1 MLEQEATPEFQA
13 TADLSPLSP
22 SPLHSAA
29 PAVVPVLQDTADI
42 LDAMSSQANGVALG
56 GVDAHAPVPAPA
68 EQHAPPFSEQAQEGS
83 IYADGDGD
91 GDDADSLDDAYG
103 AEEEEYAGADKVQ
116 EQQVEP
122 DAGED
127 EYLKSFD
134 TPSADEEDS
143 AELDHVSKAP
153 ESINSAASL
162 TAPSQ
167 MQTGRPPVTVAVADA
182 SSARPAA
189 AASAGAGDH
198 SSADPAA
205 PSTAAAHPV
214 AAPED
219 DTATEI
225 SRLVAEMTGNA
236 APGAADYDR
245 PPAGPAQ
252 NHDTPTSI
260 LSAASATLP
269 AKPPMPSQAQSAY
282 PSSEYPGFQ
291 LNSHPSHNAAPPAP
305 GQPGSYAPVGAQ
317 GAPGT
322 LPTVSLNASP
332 YNEHAGHQ
340 AAQANDASDRQVW
353 DKFIIDESRY
363 TREAKWDRFP
373 DGSRVFIG
381 SRSLSSGR
389 PDGAVDFF
397 SGNLSSERVSK
408 RDVFNIF
415 SKYGRLAQISL
426 KSAYG
431 FVQYHSVEEAQAA
444 VANLQETEIKGRK
457 IHLEFSRAQKKKDG
471 NERNR
476 SPDRGR
482 GGRQQ
487 QQGQGRQDR
496 HDGGHHNDR
505 RGRDDYRPGRNS
517 PPKRNGYGNGRD
529 DGHGRDRHYEAH
541 DRSRGRSR
549 SPAYGHARHDSYR
562 RRSPSP
568 PKGYRGGPM
577 SEERLDIPRR
587 YGNDVP
593 DVQFLLLQQV
603 SNEFVAW
610 VQRAFTDQNLKVAV
624 MFLNPNFPRETIEQ
638 RQVVEGVHGIVYLD
652 MQAQQHGKIPLR
664 LFDRSSGVSARFD
677 DYLDLDPPIA
687 AALIQRATAQ
697 AAQAAQ
703 YQAPAPPAAHHQ
715 PYPGY
720 GQTYAAPQPHH
731 QAPQGHA
738 PTYPQ
743 GPRGG
748 PPPQAPQGHMPTY
761 PQGPHG
767 GAPTQAPPAAV
778 STVPAD
784 LASMMNGMDN
794 ATLQHLLASLGGP
807 GAVAAN
813 SAAGAANGQIQ
824 ALASQMA
831 TATPAA
837 APPPAAYGPRSGGE
851 NPNRHVENIMATLAR
866 LRQ

>member
-1 MLEQEATPEFQA
+1 MLEPEATPEFQA

-29 PAVVPVLQDTADI
+29 PAVVPVLQETADI
-42 LDAMSSQANGVALG
+42 IDAMSSQTNGVALG
-56 GVDAHAPVPAPA
+56 GVDAHAPAPAPA
-68 EQHAPPFSEQAQEGS
+68 EHHAPPFSEYALEGS
-83 IYADGDGD
+83 IYADRDGDGD

-103 AEEEEYAGADKVQ
+103 AEEEEYTGADKVQ

-134 TPSADEEDS
+134 SPPADEEDS
-143 AELDHVSKAP
+143 AELDDVSKAP
-153 ESINSAASL
+153 ESNNSATL
-162 TAPSQ
+162 TGPSH
-167 MQTGRPPVTVAVADA
+167 GGLPPSDAAVADA
-182 SSARPAA
+182 SSSR
-189 AASAGAGDH
+189 SATATGAGDL
-198 SSADPAA
+198 SSADPAPSSAA
-205 PSTAAAHPV
+205 P
-214 AAPED
+214 APED

-245 PPAGPAQ
+245 PPTGPAQ
-252 NHDTPTSI
+252 NYDTPSSI

-269 AKPPMPSQAQSAY
+269 AKPPMPSQTSPEY

-305 GQPGSYAPVGAQ
+305 GQPGSYAPAGAQ

-322 LPTVSLNASP
+322 VPTMPLNAPSFT
-332 YNEHAGHQ
+332 NHVAHQ
-340 AAQANDASDRQVW
+340 AAQANDTSDRQVW
-353 DKFIIDESRY
+353 DKFVADESRY

-431 FVQYHSVEEAQAA
+431 FVQYHGVEEAQAA
-444 VANLQETEIKGRK
+444 VANLDGTEIKGRK
-457 IHLEFSRAQKKKDG
+457 IRKCSPKSPAVTVLTARLLDLEFSKTQKKKDG
-471 NERNR
+471 NDRNR

-482 GGRQQ
+482 GSRQQ
-487 QQGQGRQDR
+487 QQQGR

-517 PPKRNGYGNGRD
+517 PPKRNGYSNSRD

-549 SPAYGHARHDSYR
+549 SPAYGHGRQHDSYR

-577 SEERLDIPRR
+577 TEDRLDIPRR
-587 YGNDVP
+587 YGNEVP
-593 DVQFLLLQQV
+593 HVQFLLLQQV

-610 VQRAFTDQNLKVAV
+610 VERAFTDLRLKVAV
-624 MFLNPNFPRETIEQ
+624 MSVNPAFPREAIEQ
-638 RQVVEGVHGIVYLD
+638 RQVVEGVHAIAYLD

-664 LFDRSSGVSARFD
+664 VFNRSSGVSTRFD
-677 DYLDLDPPIA
+677 DYQDLDPRIA
-687 AALIQRATAQ
+687 AALAERTVAE
-697 AAQAAQ
+697 AAP
-703 YQAPAPPAAHHQ
+703 YQASAPPAAHHQ
-715 PYPGY
+715 PYAAY
-720 GQTYAAPQPHH
+720 GQPYGQPQPH
-731 QAPQGHA
+731 QAPHGHMPQSHA
-738 PTYPQ
+738 PQSHAPAYPQ
-743 GPRGG
+743 GPHGG
-748 PPPQAPQGHMPTY
+748 PPPQAP
-761 PQGPHG
+761 
-767 GAPTQAPPAAV
+767 PAG
-778 STVPAD
+778 VPAD
-784 LASMMNGMDN
+784 LASMMNGIDN
-794 ATLQHLLASLGGP
+794 ATLQRLLASLDGQ
-807 GAVAAN
+807 GAGQVAAAN

-824 ALASQMA
+824 ALVGQMA
-831 TATPAA
+831 RAPPAA
-837 APPPAAYGPRSGGE
+837 APMPAPYGPSNSGE
-851 NPNRHVENIMATLAR
+851 NPNAHVRNIMATLAR
-866 LRQ
+866 FRQ